1 MREIIDAAALEQ
13 EALEQEALAEE
24 LEQETVDLRGEI
36 DDLESKANYWEGKA
50 AEYHKELTE
59 VRRRLDDWDDEIE
72 IEKREILGGLRMAEI
87 MMETIQAGYKES
99 NPAIYGQLEYIIKQI
114 TSLQYDVSALGGE

>member
-1 MREIIDAAALEQ
+1 MREIIDA
-13 EALEQEALAEE
+13 
-24 LEQETVDLRGEI
+24 LEQETVELRGEI
-36 DDLESKANYWEGKA
+36 DDLESKANYWEGRAVELDSNAKYWEGKA

-87 MMETIQAGYKES
+87 MLETIQAGYKES